1 MYTYILHNIVYT
13 NTSNSIPFYIQ
24 GVPEACVSVKR
35 LLNTKLFPYHIRI
48 ILPPFLVAREYFF
61 FFFGKFPGEPE
72 NCFFWIENTVGPPEK
87 TSLICSLHHTENQKV
102 PEKITEICWIKT
114 IKEIQKDLKIH
125 HKNVSSKCTWTR
137 KSITWL
143 STC

>member
-1 MYTYILHNIVYT
+1 MYTYILNNIVYT

-61 FFFGKFPGEPE
+61 FLVNFP
-72 NCFFWIENTVGPPEK
+72 V
-87 TSLICSLHHTENQKV
+87 NQRIV
-102 PEKITEICWIKT
+102 FSE
-114 IKEIQKDLKIH
+114 LKI
-125 HKNVSSKCTWTR
+125 
-137 KSITWL
+137 L
-143 STC
+143 SALLKKRV